1 MSSTVLIAASE
12 HLAALQQHPDLTDAE
27 AFVDTDALKAL
38 EAITRRRPQV
48 VALDRLFAASARGAA
63 FLNRI
68 KADPS
73 LASCEI
79 RILDA
84 GSAFTSAT
92 PQPPAAGP
100 SGAAPSSA
108 APSSAVPASAVPA
121 RATVAVAAPPAARR
135 EHTGTR
141 RVERVDVTGN
151 VEVLIDGNPATLV
164 NISVV
169 GAQVTSPSS
178 LRPNQRVRMS
188 LVDAARPFRFS
199 GIVAWATFEMPKE
212 GPRYRAGISF
222 YDAAPDAVTRFIE
235 GITRA

>member
-1 MSSTVLIAASE
+1 VSSTVLIAASQ

-27 AFVDTDALKAL
+27 AFVDTDAIKAL

-48 VALDRLFAASARGAA
+48 VALDQLFAASARGAA

-84 GSAFTSAT
+84 GSAFTPAT
-92 PQPPAAGP
+92 PQPPAAVLT
-100 SGAAPSSA
+100 SA
-108 APSSAVPASAVPA
+108 TPASEPVAVPESPP
-121 RATVAVAAPPAARR
+121 APPQ
-135 EHTGTR
+135 HTGTR
-141 RVERVDVTGN
+141 RVERVEVTGS

-235 GITRA
+235 GITRSA